1 LALLMGLMQP
11 PRPAT
16 ETDRVDAIDVAHSWH
31 PFTQMQEHLN
41 MLRLHIARGEGCWL
55 YDTDGRRYLDGNAS
69 IWTNVHGHNDPELNA
84 ALTEQLGQ
92 VAHSTM
98 LGLSH
103 PRGSELAETLCRIA
117 PDNLRRVYY
126 SDNGSCAVEIA
137 LKLSFQYW
145 QLTGQSEK
153 TGVIAL
159 RHAYH
164 GDTFGTMAVGDSGVF
179 HERFAPWC
187 FPVDHIDTPTCDEAG
202 GIVFAQDMQSSL
214 DQLDVLLADKAARTA
229 CLILEPWVQGA
240 AGMRLQPKGYLKEV
254 ERRCRQH
261 GIHLIVDEVFTGF
274 GRVGPMLVCQEE
286 GVRPDFLCL
295 AKGLTAGYLPL
306 AATLTTEAV
315 FEAFLG
321 RFEEYKAMYHG
332 HTFTGNPLAA
342 AVALKSIEK
351 LDTRFSSG
359 AHAETLDA
367 FNEAVQSYAL
377 GNACFPTVRHRGLTA
392 ALDLPERPVEQRT
405 GLKVSL
411 AAREYGLIIR
421 ALGDSLLVVPPLV
434 ISREQIDFL
443 FQNLTRAAT
452 SVLNQN

>member
-1 LALLMGLMQP
+1 MQP
-11 PRPAT
+11 ATPAT
-16 ETDRVDAIDVAHSWH
+16 QTDRVDALDMAHSWH
-31 PFTQMQEHLN
+31 PFTQMQEHLG
-41 MLRLHIARGEGCWL
+41 MPRLHIARGEGCWL
-55 YDTDGRRYLDGNAS
+55 YDTEGRRYLDGNAS
-69 IWTNVHGHNDPELNA
+69 IWTNVHGHNDPDLNA
-84 ALTEQLGQ
+84 ALTAQLTQ

-145 QLTGQSEK
+145 QLTGQPEK

-159 RHAYH
+159 RDAYH
-164 GDTFGTMAVGDSGVF
+164 GDTFGTMAVGDSVIF
-179 HERFAPWC
+179 HERFQPWC
-187 FPVDHIDTPTCDEAG
+187 FPVDHIDAPTCDEAG
-202 GIVFAQDMQSSL
+202 GIVFAQDMQVSL
-214 DQLDVLLADKAARTA
+214 DQLDALLAEKAATTA

-240 AGMRLQPKGYLKEV
+240 AGMRLQPKGYLREV

-274 GRVGPMLVCQEE
+274 GRVSPMLVCQEE
-286 GVRPDFLCL
+286 GVQPDFLCL

-306 AATLTTEAV
+306 AATLTTEAI
-315 FEAFLG
+315 FQAFLG
-321 RFEEYKAMYHG
+321 RFDEYKAMYHG

-351 LDTRFSSG
+351 LDTRITSG
-359 AHAETLDA
+359 AHAETLAA
-367 FNEAVQSYAL
+367 FNEAIQSYAL

-392 ALDLPERPVEQRT
+392 ALDLPERPVAERT

-443 FQNLTRAAT
+443 FQNLTRAAS
-452 SVLNQN
+452 SVLNTN